1 MEHVA
6 IMRKSWGLLSKILAG
21 QKTIES
27 RWYKNKYAPWDRI
40 KQGEIVYFKNSGE
53 PVTIKMKV
61 SKVIQHSDLTPAKVK
76 WTLQKYGTKDGL
88 GIDEIDKYYKRFKN
102 SRYCLL
108 VFLKNPQKIKP
119 FEIDK
124 TGYGN
129 MAAWI
134 VINDVNKLKITR

>member
-1 MEHVA
+1 MDHIA
-6 IMRKSWGLLSKILAG
+6 IMRKSWGLLPKILTG
-21 QKTIES
+21 EKTIES
-27 RWYKNKYAPWDRI
+27 RWYKNKCSPWGKI
-40 KQGEIVYFKNSGE
+40 KRGDVVYFKNSGE
-53 PVTIKMKV
+53 PVTIKAEV
-61 SKVIQHSDLTPAKVK
+61 SKIIQYLDLTSAKVR

-88 GIDEIDKYYKRFKN
+88 GIDEIDKYYQRFKD
-102 SRYCLL
+102 RKYCLL

-134 VINDVNKLKITR
+134 AIDDVNKLRKRI